1 MCPETFQPTGSYNMS
16 NTKRF
21 GIQLVINKPKILQY
35 IKGYGNL
42 EKLSINMKLYTLEY
56 NILRFQSSIG
66 GLLFNK

>member
-1 MCPETFQPTGSYNMS
+1 MS

-21 GIQLVINKPKILQY
+21 GIQLVINKPKILEY